1 MSESI
6 QKKLGGRIVELRKA
20 AGLTQE
26 QLAEKVGV
34 TPVTIS
40 RLERGVTVPSLA
52 TLARIGEALQAGM
65 PDLFDFQR
73 GRTAKEREIE
83 SLALKLKH
91 RTPGEV
97 SLIGRLAAAVFLHY
111 DRSSTTQ
118 P

>member
-1 MSESI
+1 MSDSI
-6 QKKLGGRIVELRKA
+6 RKKLGGRIAEFRRA
-20 AGLTQE
+20 AGFTQE

-40 RLERGVTVPSLA
+40 RLERGVTVPSLV
-52 TLARIGEALQAGM
+52 TLARIGEALHTGM

-97 SLIGRLAAAVFLHY
+97 SLVGKLAAAVFQHH
-111 DRSSTTQ
+111 DSRSGS
-118 P
+118 

>member
-1 MSESI
+1 MSNAI
-6 QKKLGGRIVELRKA
+6 QKKLGGRIVEFRRA

-52 TLARIGEALQAGM
+52 TLSKIGEALNAGM

-73 GRTAKEREIE
+73 GRTTKEREIE
-83 SLALKLKH
+83 SLALKLKQ

-97 SLIGRLAAAVFLHY
+97 SLIGRLAAAVFQHH
-111 DRSSTTQ
+111 DSRSGT
-118 P
+118 